1 MAIQINLAR
10 TATPTKTAYPTA
22 YVRITMTNFD
32 WNAKSVTFGASVWA
46 DKQSRDE
53 DAQQV
58 MGLPS
63 ITIRKDAQPAQFR
76 VLTDPV
82 TGQPVLDED
91 NNAKT
96 VQVTS
101 ALPSFE
107 EFEQLV
113 GAAVAQGQ
121 DYRKVGYDLYKD
133 VEIVKSNSP
142 QDV

>member
-1 MAIQINLAR
+1 MAIEIALDR
-10 TATPTKTAYPTA
+10 TKTPTKTAYPNA

-32 WNAKSVTFGASVWA
+32 WSNRTVTFGAAVWA

-53 DAQQV
+53 NAQQV

-63 ITIRKDAQPAQFR
+63 ITITKDAQPARYR
-76 VLTDPV
+76 VLTDEN
-82 TGQPVLDED
+82 GNPVLDEE

-96 VQVTS
+96 VQTSS

-113 GAAVAQGQ
+113 GVAVASGQ
-121 DYRKVGYDLYKD
+121 DYRKVGYDLYKNVELVKDNGPKD
-133 VEIVKSNSP
+133 V
-142 QDV
+142 

>member
-1 MAIQINLAR
+1 MAIQINLPR
-10 TATPTKTAYPTA
+10 TATPTKTAYGTA

-32 WNAKSVTFGASVWA
+32 WNSKSVTFGASVWA

-53 DAQQV
+53 DAQSV
-58 MGLPS
+58 MTLPS

-76 VLTDPV
+76 VLTGEN
-82 TGQPVLDED
+82 GQPVLDEN
-91 NNAKT
+91 NNAQT
-96 VQVTS
+96 VQITT

-113 GAAVAQGQ
+113 GAAVAVGQ
-121 DYRKVGYDLYKD
+121 DYRKVGYDLYKE
-133 VEIVKSNSP
+133 VEIVKNNTP